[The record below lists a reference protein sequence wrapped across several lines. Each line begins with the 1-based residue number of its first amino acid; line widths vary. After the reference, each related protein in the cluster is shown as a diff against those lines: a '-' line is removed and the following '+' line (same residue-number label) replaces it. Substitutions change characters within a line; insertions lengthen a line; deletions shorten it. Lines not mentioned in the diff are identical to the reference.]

1 MIKMCVCVCVCV
13 YIGILHSHKKW
24 NFAIYKIG
32 GSRGYNTKWN
42 KSEKDKYFV
51 ILMWGIL
58 KINQM
63 NENNK

>member
-1 MIKMCVCVCVCV
+1 M